1 MFDFDYKPPFDGMH
15 PLDTDKLVWL
25 SEARSNMM
33 AKVMAEGKFTPAT
46 LSNIKEYLLRVT
58 GLTPEEYNELSRI
71 GMWIAWD
78 REVRDMNEEGRA
90 AYWAK
95 YHADDEEHAQ
105 ELDAEVSEDFRKFM
119 AARQAEREAFD
130 EITKNINN

>member
-78 REVRDMNEEGRA
+78 REVRDMNEEERA